1 MKQIKT
7 FDNFLS
13 ESSATQVPVV
23 PQRVSDDSGG
33 NPSLR
38 NPRRENYKVTIKIE
52 GRTQDSEFG
61 ATIEGVWP
69 GPLFAAF
76 WAHFKTMEFLE
87 GRMDP
92 IDAKRIEDNF
102 RLVRDMEKV
111 FKSYPS
117 PLEREAATDK
127 IKKGNI
133 EPDHFSKP
141 GEPSEVSVEISKVPA
156 GTPIGGFIADSYRRK
171 I

>member
-1 MKQIKT
+1 MKKIKT

-38 NPRRENYKVTIKIE
+38 KPRRENYKVTIKIE

-61 ATIEGVWP
+61 ATIEGVWMR
-69 GPLFAAF
+69 LHLAAYL
-76 WAHFKTMEFLE
+76 AYFKTLEFLE

-92 IDAKRIEDNF
+92 LDAKRIGDDKNFMEDVNA
-102 RLVRDMEKV
+102 V
-111 FKSYPS
+111 FKSYS
-117 PLEREAATDK
+117 PDEREAALDK
-127 IKKGNI
+127 TADGNL
-133 EPDHFSKP
+133 EPDHFAKP

-156 GTPIGGFIADSYRRK
+156 GTPIGGFIANSYRRK

>member
-1 MKQIKT
+1 MKKIKT

-38 NPRRENYKVTIKIE
+38 KPRRENYKVTIKIE

-69 GPLFAAF
+69 RPHLAGFF
-76 WAHFKTMEFLE
+76 AHFKTLEFLE

-92 IDAKRIEDNF
+92 IDAKRIEANF
-102 RLVRDMEKV
+102 RLVSDMDNV
-111 FKSYPS
+111 YKSYS
-117 PLEREAATDK
+117 SEEREAAFAKTAD
-127 IKKGNI
+127 GSL
-133 EPDHFSKP
+133 EPDHFAKP

-156 GTPIGGFIADSYRRK
+156 GTPIGGFIANSYRRK

>member
-1 MKQIKT
+1 MKKIKT

-38 NPRRENYKVTIKIE
+38 KPSRENYKVTIKIE

-61 ATIEGVWP
+61 ATIEGVFMR
-69 GPLFAAF
+69 LRLAAYL
-76 WAHFKTMEFLE
+76 AYFKTSEFLE

-92 IDAKRIEDNF
+92 LDTKRIGDDLNFPKDIDA
-102 RLVRDMEKV
+102 V
-111 FKSYPS
+111 FKSYS
-117 PLEREAATDK
+117 PDEKVAAIDK
-127 IKKGNI
+127 TENGNL

-141 GEPSEVSVEISKVPA
+141 GKPSEVSVEFSMVPA
-156 GTPIGGFIADSYRRK
+156 GTPIGGFIANSYKRK